1 MHIRPQ
7 TLSEFQGDSN
17 RDVIERLKIAIESAK
32 KRDQPLAN
40 ILLYSS
46 AGLGKTTL
54 ANIIANELDAQFI
67 TRTGGSI
74 SSQKDIF
81 LLLLEVDRAQQQNKQ
96 VVLFID
102 EIHKLAISDMPEE
115 LLYSVLEDYVFYS
128 GLSGQKV
135 IIDGKKNIILY
146 NAVATKG
153 PFTII
158 GATTSPGKLN
168 KPLRDRFTIHCY
180 LKEYSVEDLVNIL
193 KFHAEKEKIVSS
205 EDALREIAKRSRGIP
220 RVAISFLMSCR
231 DRSLFKDLT
240 ELDAETV
247 KEEMRLQKI
256 EEDGLTQLDLK
267 VLQVLAVNPKGM
279 GLANLAGTTGIDKIT
294 LEEMLVTFLQNSGLM
309 KTTNKRF
316 ITEHGLERIKNALPT
331 Q

>member
-1 MHIRPQ
+1 MHTRPQ
-7 TLSEFQGDSN
+7 TLTEFQGSSN
-17 RDVIERLKIAIESAK
+17 QDVIERLKIAIASAK
-32 KRDQPLAN
+32 KRNQPLSN
-40 ILLYSS
+40 VLLYSN

-81 LLLLEVDRAQQQNKQ
+81 LLLLEVDRAQQQRKR
-96 VVLFID
+96 VILFID
-102 EIHKLAISDMPEE
+102 EIHKLAVSDMPEE
-115 LLYSVLEDYVFYS
+115 LFYSILEDYIFYS

-135 IIDGKKNIILY
+135 IIDGKKSIILY
-146 NAVATKG
+146 NAVATKE

-193 KFHAEKEKIVSS
+193 KFHSEKEKIIAS
-205 EDALREIAKRSRGIP
+205 EDALREIAKRSRGVP
-220 RVAISFLMSCR
+220 RCAISFLKSCR
-231 DRSLFKDLT
+231 DRSLFKDLI

-247 KEEMRLQKI
+247 KEEMQLQKI

-267 VLQVLAVNPKGM
+267 VLQVLAANPKGM
-279 GLANLAGTTGIDKIT
+279 GIANLSGTAGIDRIT
-294 LEEMLVTFLQNSGLM
+294 LEEMIISFLQNIGFA
-309 KTTNKRF
+309 KTTSKRF
-316 ITEHGLERIKNALPT
+316 ITDAGLKRIEGKSDV
-331 Q
+331 

>member
-1 MHIRPQ
+1 MHTRPQ
-7 TLSEFQGDSN
+7 TLSEFQGSSN
-17 RDVIERLKIAIESAK
+17 QDVVERLRIAIASAK
-32 KRDQPLAN
+32 KRNQPLSN
-40 ILLYSS
+40 VLLYAN

-81 LLLLEVDRAQQQNKQ
+81 LLLLEVNRAQLQGKQ

-102 EIHKLAISDMPEE
+102 EIHKLAVSDMPEE
-115 LLYSVLEDYVFYS
+115 LFYSILEDYVFYS

-146 NAVATKG
+146 NAVATKE

-158 GATTSPGKLN
+158 GATTSPGNLN
-168 KPLRDRFTIHCY
+168 KPLRDRFGIHCY
-180 LKEYSVEDLVNIL
+180 LKEYSTEDLVNIL
-193 KFHAEKEKIVSS
+193 KFHSEKEKIVAG
-205 EDALREIAKRSRGIP
+205 EEALREIAKRGRGVP
-220 RVAISFLMSCR
+220 RITISFLKSCR
-231 DRSLFKDLT
+231 DRAIFKDLK
-240 ELDAETV
+240 EIDVETV
-247 KEEMRLQKI
+247 KEEMQLQKI

-267 VLQVLAVNPKGM
+267 VLQTLAANPKGM
-279 GLANLAGTTGIDKIT
+279 GLANLSGTSSIDKTT
-294 LEEMLVTFLQNSGLM
+294 LEEMILSFLQSRNLT

-316 ITEHGLERIKNALPT
+316 ITDVGLERIKNAIST
-331 Q
+331 

>member
-7 TLSEFQGDSN
+7 TLDEFQGSSN
-17 RDVIERLKIAIESAK
+17 QDIVERLKIAIASAK
-32 KRDQPLAN
+32 KRNQPLSN
-40 ILLYSS
+40 VLLY
-46 AGLGKTTL
+46 AGPGLGKTTL

-74 SSQKDIF
+74 TSQKDIF
-81 LLLLEVDRAQQQNKQ
+81 LLLLEVDKAQHAGKR
-96 VVLFID
+96 VVLLID
-102 EIHKLAISDMPEE
+102 EIHKLATTDMPEE
-115 LLYSVLEDYVFYS
+115 LLYSILEDYVFYS

-135 IIDGKKNIILY
+135 IIDGKKSIILY
-146 NAVATKG
+146 NAVATKE

-180 LKEYSVEDLVNIL
+180 LREYSTEDLVNIL
-193 KFHAEKEKIVSS
+193 KFHSEKEKIVVN
-205 EDALREIAKRSRGIP
+205 EDALREIAKRSRGVP

-231 DRSLFKDLT
+231 DRSLFKDLI
-240 ELDAETV
+240 ELNAETV

-267 VLQVLAVNPKGM
+267 VLQTLAANPKGM
-279 GLANLAGTTGIDKIT
+279 GLANLGGTSSIDKTT
-294 LEEMLVTFLQNSGLM
+294 LEEMILPYTQSMGLT

-316 ITEHGLERIKNALPT
+316 ITELGIERIK
-331 Q
+331 